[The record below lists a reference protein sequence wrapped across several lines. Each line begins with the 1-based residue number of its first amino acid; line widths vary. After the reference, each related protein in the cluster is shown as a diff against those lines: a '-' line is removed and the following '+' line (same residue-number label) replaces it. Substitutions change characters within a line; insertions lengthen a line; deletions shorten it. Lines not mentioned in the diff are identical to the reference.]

1 MNSQEGRKLAT
12 IRKIDDIKPIEGA
25 DAIECA
31 VIGGW
36 TVVTKKGEFKPNDLA
51 LYVEIDAW
59 VPTELAPFLS
69 KGKEPREYNG
79 IKGERLRTV
88 KLRGQLSQ
96 GLLLPLDLACANIES
111 ELFEGLD
118 VSLPLG
124 ITKWEPPAEFI
135 SADAKGLFPS
145 FIPKTDQER
154 VQNLKKEI
162 EVIFTEQQKF
172 EITEKLDGSSIT
184 IYYKDGE
191 VGVCSRNLELKVS
204 EDNTFWKA
212 ATDSGLVK
220 TLIALGR
227 NLAIQGELIGPGIQ
241 QNRYKLNKHEIYC
254 FDIFDIDKQQYLN
267 VVDREFITL
276 CLNIKNV
283 PVINYRT
290 LSSPDVMQLLL
301 EAEGKS
307 KLEPTTEREGLV
319 YKNMETDFSFKAISN
334 KWLLKN
340 E

>member
-12 IRKIDDIKPIEGA
+12 IRRIDDIKPIEGA

-31 VIGGW
+31 ILGGW
-36 TVVTKKGEFKPNDLA
+36 TVVIKKGEYSIGQLA
-51 LYVEIDAW
+51 IYIEIDSW

-88 KLRGQLSQ
+88 KLRGQVSQ
-96 GLLLPLDLACANIES
+96 GLLLPTAGQTPLTG
-111 ELFEGLD
+111 EGDNLTEF
-118 VSLPLG
+118 LG
-124 ITKWEPPAEFI
+124 IQKWEPPAEFR
-135 SADAKGLFPS
+135 SADAKGLFPA

-184 IYYKDGE
+184 AYYKDGE

-204 EDNTFWKA
+204 QDNTFWKA
-212 ATDSGLVK
+212 ANDSGLVK
-220 TLIALGR
+220 ALIALGR
-227 NLAIQGELIGPGIQ
+227 NLAVQGELIGPGIQ

>member
-31 VIGGW
+31 ILGGW
-36 TVVTKKGEFKPNDLA
+36 TVVIKKGEYSIGQLA
-51 LYVEIDAW
+51 IYIEIDSW

-88 KLRGQLSQ
+88 KLRGQVSQ
-96 GLLLPLDLACANIES
+96 GLLLPTAGQTSLTG
-111 ELFEGLD
+111 EGDNLTEF
-118 VSLPLG
+118 LG
-124 ITKWEPPAEFI
+124 IQKWEPPAEFR
-135 SADAKGLFPS
+135 SADAKGLFPA

-184 IYYKDGE
+184 VYYKDGE

-212 ATDSGLVK
+212 ANDSGLVK
-220 TLIALGR
+220 ALIALGR
-227 NLAIQGELIGPGIQ
+227 NLAVQGELIGPGIQ